1 MIEINLLRERQKRYY
16 QKVFLI
22 RVVMMYVIGFLCVL
36 VIFGITYISNRI
48 TIMYTLD
55 SIKSYKQKISSEQ
68 GFMQEVQKYRRD
80 AEDLSK
86 KLFDAQ
92 KEYSKRPLWTKKF
105 AVIVSF
111 VPKDMWLERMYI
123 IEGSKEKNNQNIF
136 VIEGNLASDGLNME
150 KSISDFMN
158 NIRAN
163 LSSDFSFVSLKE
175 VKRIKKAES
184 DDNAISFR
192 IECGLKEETK

>member
-80 AEDLSK
+80 AEDLS
-86 KLFDAQ
+86 
-92 KEYSKRPLWTKKF
+92 
-105 AVIVSF
+105 
-111 VPKDMWLERMYI
+111 
-123 IEGSKEKNNQNIF
+123 
-136 VIEGNLASDGLNME
+136 
-150 KSISDFMN
+150 
-158 NIRAN
+158 
-163 LSSDFSFVSLKE
+163 
-175 VKRIKKAES
+175 
-184 DDNAISFR
+184 
-192 IECGLKEETK
+192 